1 MTLINQIEAASGP
14 NRMPATDAV
23 EAWRII
29 EQLTADE
36 ANTVTIVSG
45 NADFNGQPN
54 WLVICNGD
62 WTNWQDQ
69 HFADDN
75 RLMCLRKALAA
86 LKARGEQS

>member
-1 MTLINQIEAASGP
+1 MTDLISAIQSATGTDK
-14 NRMPATDAV
+14 MPAQDAV

-36 ANTVTIVSG
+36 ASTVTIVSG

-54 WLVICNGD
+54 WLVICNGG

-69 HFADDN
+69 DFGDDN

-86 LKARGEQS
+86 LKARGDA